1 MKKLV
6 TLVQSDLK
14 LIFRDKTL
22 LTFLVL
28 PVVLVIAFK
37 FLMPVLVETLPVLEE
52 YRALIGMFASI
63 QTAIMFGFIT
73 SFLIL
78 DEKDENVMQVIRI
91 LPISTSY
98 FILYR
103 MLFATVFSS
112 IAAYAMITLS
122 GIAYPGNI
130 EAILLAILYGLTAPT
145 ISLVIAT
152 YAKNKVEGM
161 AYFKGIDLLLMLP
174 LASFFV
180 GSGVSLLF
188 SIVPSYWTFMLYDKA
203 YAGEP
208 SLQYFIIGIVFFVS
222 LITILIFQFKKRVF
236 GR

>member
-22 LTFLVL
+22 LTFLIL
-28 PVVLVIAFK
+28 PVIMVIAFK
-37 FLMPVLVETLPVLEE
+37 FLTPILIETVPVLED
-52 YRALIGMFASI
+52 YRALIAMFASI

-78 DEKDENVMQVIRI
+78 DEKDENVMQVIRV

-112 IAAYAMITLS
+112 AAAYAMITLS
-122 GIAYPGNI
+122 GIAYPGNL
-130 EAILLAILYGLTAPT
+130 EAILLSILYGLTAPT

-180 GSGVSLLF
+180 GSGIPLLF
-188 SIVPSYWTFMLYDKA
+188 SIVPSYWTFMLYDSS
-203 YAGEP
+203 YSGEP
-208 SLQYFIIGIVFFVS
+208 SLKYFIVGLLFFVS
-222 LITILIFQFKKRVF
+222 LIIVLIIQFKKRVF

>member
-6 TLVQSDLK
+6 KLVESDLK

-22 LTFLVL
+22 LSFLLL
-28 PVVLVIAFK
+28 PIILVIVFK
-37 FLMPVLVETLPVLEE
+37 FLTPILVDKVPTLEE
-52 YRALIGMFASI
+52 YRALIAMFASI

-78 DEKDENVMQVIRI
+78 DEKDENVMQVIRV

-103 MLFATVFSS
+103 LLFATVFSS

-122 GIAYPGNI
+122 GIAHPGNM

-180 GSGVSLLF
+180 GSGISLLF
-188 SIVPSYWTFMLYDKA
+188 SIVPSYWTFMLYESS
-203 YAGEP
+203 YNGQP
-208 SLQYFIIGIVFFVS
+208 SFKFFIIGFLFFIS
-222 LITILIFQFKKRVF
+222 LISILIVQFKKHVF